1 MWVVDDFLPQCSWCF
16 FGTDDWVNFCGWF
29 WWFCR
34 KGVKPMYLGFHPRLF
49 FNYSNS
55 ESPVSKEA
63 MTKRFLLIFPERE
76 REREYCFPCCLNNK
90 FGFMNGSPKKVATFS
105 SWVSAHA
112 IHAWDRPTRRNR
124 AAKTCSTQKRAA
136 TLDQPS
142 LINLTVPD
150 VCLGRF
156 CMCSYLSRWYCIYD
170 IDFVRY
176 VLKNGEKEVCESF
189 APDF

>member
-1 MWVVDDFLPQCSWCF
+1 MLFWEGWLGQFLRMILVILSEGCQAHVSWVSPQTLLQLLEF
-16 FGTDDWVNFCGWF
+16 WVACLK
-29 WWFCR
+29 R
-34 KGVKPMYLGFHPRLF
+34 
-49 FNYSNS
+49 SNDEEFS
-55 ESPVSKEA
+55 SHFS
-63 MTKRFLLIFPERE
+63 RERE